1 MPSADFCTAVRDPRG
16 ALSPSR
22 TRCRSPG
29 VSLTA
34 FTAHLPNLQPGLVV
48 DTGLRGSGPARPTQ
62 TASYSVPVR
71 QVAALLPRFL
81 QTAPRGH
88 RPCASLA
95 LGLHQSVDPAGRR
108 LTGRALSR
116 RLVLAMIKRRAA
128 AADLPPSTCCHTFR
142 ATGITA
148 YLSNGGTLEHAQQIA
163 GQRLPEDDEALRP
176 DGGHDHR
183 RRDRA
188 HRDLGG
194 GRPARRRAPRD
205 GRAARRDGRAAS
217 CRVRHGGCRVART
230 RDSGWRLRLVP
241 PGGWGCS
248 AARRWRAAPT
258 RVGSLWPHTRSVR
271 K

>member
-16 ALSPSR
+16 SLSPYR

-95 LGLHQSVDPAGRR
+95 LCLHQTWAEDLHLRAVKHARHTRRRGRTDRGFPQAPTATPASPS
-108 LTGRALSR
+108 LTYDSPRPLTQ
-116 RLVLAMIKRRAA
+116 RAA
-128 AADLPPSTCCHTFR
+128 LRHTIRIADRVLSVGHSSR
-142 ATGITA
+142 A
-148 YLSNGGTLEHAQQIA
+148 EV
-163 GQRLPEDDEALRP
+163 
-176 DGGHDHR
+176 
-183 RRDRA
+183 
-188 HRDLGG
+188 
-194 GRPARRRAPRD
+194 
-205 GRAARRDGRAAS
+205 
-217 CRVRHGGCRVART
+217 VRF
-230 RDSGWRLRLVP
+230 W
-241 PGGWGCS
+241 
-248 AARRWRAAPT
+248 
-258 RVGSLWPHTRSVR
+258 
-271 K
+271 